1 MTLFVLKYFK
11 IHYQGRKFEHMLHMD
26 DPEHRMLSETAQS
39 HKGKYCPISLCKVS
53 RIVKF
58 KEIYSRVMVA
68 RS

>member
-1 MTLFVLKYFK
+1 MTLFVLKYFEV
-11 IHYQGRKFEHMLHMD
+11 HYQERKFEYMD
-26 DPEHRMLSETAQS
+26 DPEHIMLSETAQS